1 LLFLSDE
8 KAKNFLP
15 LGWTEGQISGPPA
28 QRFVIPGSQSES
40 LKIHTSDRGHEF
52 RVRDFV
58 TPRNDSRR
66 SPPERQRYAGPKKKP
81 LMSRSPSSGAHSRD
95 PLGCGVLRPALPL
108 SGPPHESNKR

>member
-66 SPPERQRYAGPKKKP
+66 SLPERQRYAGPKKKAHDVAEP
-81 LMSRSPSSGAHSRD
+81 VIGRAFARSAG
-95 PLGCGVLRPALPL
+95 LRGSAACPPAV
-108 SGPPHESNKR
+108 GPATREQ